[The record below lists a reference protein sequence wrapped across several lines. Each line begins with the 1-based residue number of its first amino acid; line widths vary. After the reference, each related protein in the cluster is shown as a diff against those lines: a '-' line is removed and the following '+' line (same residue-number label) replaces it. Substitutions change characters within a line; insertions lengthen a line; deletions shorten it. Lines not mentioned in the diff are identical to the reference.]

1 MIPLLNARE
10 LVVSRLT
17 SQSGIAIGPILFVLA
32 LLGIIA
38 AVLATDSSSMGG
50 AAREDTI
57 TAEISTQANLIRSK
71 FSECNMIRDSWPAG
85 DGTGTLVSAVT
96 CPGDPSG
103 QDNLW
108 SGARPAQ
115 LAPPP
120 AGFNNWTYYD
130 YSGSA
135 GGRCVKI
142 APASGSDPSVK
153 NGLRRA
159 AAKFTTQEVDY
170 DANGSAQSFVVW
182 ITAPGGS
189 PGANCVAG

>member
-1 MIPLLNARE
+1 MFRYPAQAGFSAE
-10 LVVSRLT
+10 A
-17 SQSGIAIGPILFVLA
+17 GIAIGPILFVLA

-38 AVLATDSSSMGG
+38 AVMATDSSSMGG

-57 TAEISTQANLIRSK
+57 TAQISTQANLVRSK
-71 FSECNMIRDSWPAG
+71 YGECNMIRGGWPVS
-85 DGTGTLVSAVT
+85 DGSGMFVKDVT

-108 SGARPAQ
+108 TGVRNAQ
-115 LAPPP
+115 LPPP
-120 AGFNNWTYYD
+120 PVGFNSWTYYD
-130 YSGSA
+130 YSATG

-142 APASGSDPSVK
+142 APASGTDPSVR

-170 DANGSAQSFVVW
+170 VTNGSAQSVVLW
-182 ITAPGGS
+182 ITRPSGS
-189 PGANCVAG
+189 AGANCVAS